1 MDGAERWS
9 NGWEAPRRPVNARRW
24 DQEMFGMSYRTSANS
39 PVELGCLMSIGMRH
53 KSRVKKAAAIEPRL
67 IDVPQPHASSLLRE
81 PVKHLVLAGH
91 RRDATR
97 AFYTAGSSG
106 TGEGSCAK

>member
-1 MDGAERWS
+1 
-9 NGWEAPRRPVNARRW
+9 
-24 DQEMFGMSYRTSANS
+24 MSYRTSANS
-39 PVELGCLMSIGMRH
+39 PVELGCPMPIGVRQ

-97 AFYTAGSSG
+97 AFYTAGSSSASKRSR
-106 TGEGSCAK
+106 TE

>member
-1 MDGAERWS
+1 MCRTGHLQTAQLS
-9 NGWEAPRRPVNARRW
+9 
-24 DQEMFGMSYRTSANS
+24 SYGTRQKTRA
-39 PVELGCLMSIGMRH
+39 
-53 KSRVKKAAAIEPRL
+53 KKVAAIEPRL

-97 AFYTAGSSG
+97 AFYTARSSS
-106 TGEGSCAK
+106 TGEESRAE